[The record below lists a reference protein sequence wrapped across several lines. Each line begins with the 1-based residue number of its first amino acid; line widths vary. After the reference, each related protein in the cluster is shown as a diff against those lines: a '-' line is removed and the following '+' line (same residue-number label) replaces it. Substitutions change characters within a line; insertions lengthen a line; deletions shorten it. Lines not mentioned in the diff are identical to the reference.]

1 MAGIKISTEIVLRT
15 PEYAH
20 LYDIVHFLE
29 NAPPGSLFPEK
40 QEAAEIDIALE
51 NAHELLKA
59 NPTLSLKETLS
70 TVLSRCG
77 DAFSGDLLLKITE
90 RVIKKWE
97 KLAKPVV
104 PQLENEPQFA

>member
-40 QEAAEIDIALE
+40 QEAAEIDNALM
-51 NAHELLKA
+51 NAHKLLKA
-59 NPTLSLKETLS
+59 NPTLSLKETLA
-70 TVLSRCG
+70 TVLNGCG
-77 DAFSGDLLLKITE
+77 DKFSGELLLKITE

-97 KLAKPVV
+97 KFSTPVV